1 MGWLRKKAK
10 QIAGAFRKVGRKL
23 KKGLGKVAKAFG
35 KLGPLGSIALS
46 FILPGIGGAISSW
59 FSGLPAGNF
68 LVKIVNGMKG
78 AFGVVKD
85 GMGTV
90 FNKVTDA
97 IEWSMNKV
105 GGTVGK
111 GEVGSNFR
119 NFVSDVT
126 GGFIDKSSIQIEK
139 AAVDL
144 GLDPEAVLE
153 AIDSGL
159 TTREEVLG
167 RKLTE
172 DGFKFKDKAAQKI
185 IDNKTL
191 VDASQGPKER
201 KAFLDN
207 LSNKDLSLKEKITT
221 SSEYKVYKPIEAVRM
236 AGAGINANEE
246 AFESQV
252 AYHKALK
259 SDYFKQQ
266 ADYQLGAVE
275 QQNYS
280 HVGEMPM
287 FVDFSNFNPSQNVGS
302 QYLTYRGLGGQTASL
317 SNINPENI
325 GGYGF
330 DYETFL
336 RTQLG
341 DRLYE

>member
-59 FSGLPAGNF
+59 FSGLPNSNF
-68 LVKIVNGMKG
+68 LVRIVDGMKG

-85 GMGTV
+85 KIGTV

-97 IEWSMNKV
+97 IEFSMNKV

-119 NFVSDVT
+119 NIVSDVT
-126 GGFIDKSSIQIEK
+126 GGFIDKSTTETK
-139 AAVDL
+139 K
-144 GLDPEAVLE
+144 VLE
-153 AIDSGL
+153 N
-159 TTREEVLG
+159 
-167 RKLTE
+167 
-172 DGFKFKDKAAQKI
+172 KATQKI
-185 IDNKTL
+185 IDNKAL

-221 SSEYKVYKPIEAVRM
+221 SSEYKAYKKIQPLTT
-236 AGAGINANEE
+236 AGQQMSAAQNQAETNY
-246 AFESQV
+246 QRV
-252 AYHKALK
+252 LQNQ
-259 SDYFKQQ
+259 SDYFK
-266 ADYQLGAVE
+266 AEAANQLYTVKQE
-275 QQNYS
+275 NYS

-287 FVDFSNFNPSQNVGS
+287 FVDFSNFNPSQDVGS

-330 DYETFL
+330 DYEAFL